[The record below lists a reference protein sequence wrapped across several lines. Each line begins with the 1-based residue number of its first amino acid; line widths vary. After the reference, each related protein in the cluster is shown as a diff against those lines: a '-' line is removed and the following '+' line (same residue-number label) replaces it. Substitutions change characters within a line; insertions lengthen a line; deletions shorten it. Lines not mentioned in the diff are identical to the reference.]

1 MEASYLY
8 KSNYGKKLVGMNSS
22 IVIGDLLKS
31 SATKY
36 GMKQKEIAKSVGYAN
51 ATTNGHF
58 NGNPV
63 SSEAAIHYAKEFND
77 SEFNWMLSKELLG
90 LIGIINGNGV
100 RQEVL
105 ALGVLQRRE
114 AAERKAVEK
123 QLEIEYL
130 MTIPEEDLTKSQ
142 QESILIYLLEY
153 ADELLFEISHINSH
167 LELLGMSFM
176 DLMKIKIPVWEER
189 KWIQ

>member
-1 MEASYLY
+1 M
-8 KSNYGKKLVGMNSS
+8 KSSV
-22 IVIGDLLKS
+22 VIGDLLKH
-31 SATKY
+31 SASKY
-36 GMKQKEIAKSVGYAN
+36 GMKQKEIAKATGYAN

-63 SSEAAIHYAKEFND
+63 GAEAAIHYGEEFND

-100 RQEVL
+100 RKEIL
-105 ALGVLQRRE
+105 ALSVLQKRE
-114 AAERKAVEK
+114 AAERKQVEQ

-130 MTIPEEDLTKSQ
+130 MTIPEDLLTKEQ

-153 ADELLFEISHINSH
+153 ADELLFEISHINRQ
-167 LELLGMSFM
+167 LEILGMSFM
-176 DLMKIKIPVWEER
+176 DLMKLKMPVWEER
-189 KWIQ
+189 EWIQG